1 MFSIILS
8 IAAIV
13 CSTVILQIGNNMVAP
28 LLVLRANAAA
38 ENLGYVGLIPTAY
51 GIGFV
56 FGCFWGPKLINQ
68 VGHIR
73 AFAVAAAILSTL
85 AITMHLSSSTES
97 GIIIRGVMG
106 GAIAIISTCADSWV
120 VRETPTAIRGQVMGL
135 YATVTKLAHVS
146 APAMLAASVFISEQ
160 GLLLAASLF
169 ALSLV
174 PVAMTKMPPIPE
186 IITGGSLSFKPLFL
200 AVPSS
205 VGAAFAI
212 GLANG
217 AVLNFLPIYGLSIDL
232 TMANAFTLIAIAHFG
247 GLTLQWPLGLISDAI
262 GRRVVMATALIVA
275 AAVSVSITLSPSGA
289 ENLILL
295 LVFIWG
301 GTGLSIYSIALSHA
315 VDHFEGENMVN
326 VCATMLVIWSTASVI
341 GPVAGGVLMDNYGP
355 EALFYFSAFFQFIAG
370 LFIVGRMLNTKRH
383 ASENSFVNVP
393 ISSSMIHA
401 LDPRVDT
408 VSPLADESEQKSSNN
423 DPL

>member
-1 MFSIILS
+1 M
-8 IAAIV
+8 
-13 CSTVILQIGNNMVAP
+13 
-28 LLVLRANAAA
+28 
-38 ENLGYVGLIPTAY
+38 
-51 GIGFV
+51 
-56 FGCFWGPKLINQ
+56 
-68 VGHIR
+68 
-73 AFAVAAAILSTL
+73 
-85 AITMHLSSSTES
+85 
-97 GIIIRGVMG
+97 
-106 GAIAIISTCADSWV
+106 
-120 VRETPTAIRGQVMGL
+120 
-135 YATVTKLAHVS
+135 
-146 APAMLAASVFISEQ
+146 
-160 GLLLAASLF
+160 
-169 ALSLV
+169 
-174 PVAMTKMPPIPE
+174 
-186 IITGGSLSFKPLFL
+186 